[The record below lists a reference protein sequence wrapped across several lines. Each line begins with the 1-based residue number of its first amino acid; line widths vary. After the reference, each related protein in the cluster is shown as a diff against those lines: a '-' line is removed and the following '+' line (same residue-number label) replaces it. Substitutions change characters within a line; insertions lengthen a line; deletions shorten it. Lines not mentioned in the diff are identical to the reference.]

1 MRAMKPP
8 VVPDE
13 LVMTHNDLYARPT
26 QAEIEALMSEARQMR
41 ADHVADVFRALAR
54 KLRGLTLGGKASA
67 AA

>member
-1 MRAMKPP
+1 
-8 VVPDE
+8 
-13 LVMTHNDLYARPT
+13 MTHNDLYARPT